1 MKRVLLIIVLGLSI
15 QFGFSQHQI
24 ASSNLPSVGDQYY
37 FRKCD
42 TTGVGGGVDGNGV
55 TWDYSGLNVSND
67 LDTVNYYTPSSTPYA
82 ADFSTSTYGEENNGQ
97 YLFYKKSS
105 TEYINTGMVTAQF
118 KVAYTDEAKIADFPL
133 SYGTSLTDS
142 LSGSYSVT
150 GVPFQRE
157 GVATSSYSGFG
168 TLQLPE
174 NNHSNVAKIHIHQVL
189 EDSGSI
195 LGTSTIVNTVIDSWT
210 FSQQSSTEPLLVIS
224 QVVSDAGG
232 FTTVDK
238 IVWINSSLIKKS
250 SELNNTLAVDFYPNP
265 STDNV
270 TIKTKL
276 EFADVVTVEVLDLS
290 GKSVLKQILGAQSI
304 GQVSTDVDVSNLETG
319 MYLLKVNTSKK
330 SFTDKLMIK

>member
-1 MKRVLLIIVLGLSI
+1 MKRILPIIVLGLSI

-42 TTGVGGGVDGNGV
+42 TTGVGGGADGNGV
-55 TWDYSGLNVSND
+55 TWDYSSLNVSNN
-67 LDTVNYYTPSSTPYA
+67 LDTVNYYAPSSTPYA
-82 ADFSTSTYGEENNGQ
+82 ADFSSSTYGEENNEQ
-97 YLFYKKSS
+97 YLFYRKSS
-105 TEYINTGMVTAQF
+105 TEYINTGMVTEQF

-133 SYGTSLTDS
+133 SFGTSLTDS
-142 LSGSYSVT
+142 LAGSYSVA
-150 GVPFQRE
+150 GAPFQRE
-157 GVATSSYSGFG
+157 GAATSSYSGFG

-174 NNHSNVAKIHIHQVL
+174 NNHSNVAKVHIHQVL
-189 EDSGSI
+189 KDSGGI
-195 LGTSTIVNTVIDSWT
+195 FGTINTVIDSWT

-224 QVVSDAGG
+224 QIVSDAGG

-238 IVWINSSLIKKS
+238 VVWVNSSLIKKS

-270 TIKTKL
+270 RIKTNL
-276 EFADVVTVEVLDLS
+276 ESADIITVEVLDLS

-304 GQVSTDVDVSNLETG
+304 GQVSADVDVSNLETG
-319 MYLLKVNTSKK
+319 MYLLKVSTSKK
-330 SFTDKLMIK
+330 SFTDKLIIK